1 MTRTRDQETFEALA
15 EQNRAE
21 IQLHCYRMLDSYHDA
36 EDVIQETLAGYV
48 RVVFAYRAAG
58 PKVDGTPQG
67 APPSAEHKTSGDDE
81 RPLAVAGTIR
91 RSHMFA

>member
-1 MTRTRDQETFEALA
+1 MTRRRDQETFEALA

-48 RVVFAYRAAG
+48 RVVFALPCCRSQGWWHSSRRAAECR
-58 PKVDGTPQG
+58 T
-67 APPSAEHKTSGDDE
+67 
-81 RPLAVAGTIR
+81 
-91 RSHMFA
+91 